1 MSYQSSQPGTE
12 VAALLRGA
20 NVNTICELK
29 RQGLSISRI
38 SEITDFDRKTIRKYL
53 RDTGTPVYGPR
64 ALRKSI
70 LDPYRLFIEEKLKV
84 GIWNCVVLHRLL
96 REQGYQ
102 GGYTAVKRYLRPLR
116 QEADRVAV
124 RRFETA
130 PGHQGQVDW
139 GDLGEVTQAEGN
151 KKRISA
157 FVLTLGHS
165 RAMFADL
172 TTDQKLP
179 TLLRMHERAFA
190 ELGGVPEEI
199 LYDNMKTV
207 VQKTLTLGADE
218 RGEIRWNPAFLD
230 FARYWGFTPRLCR
243 PYRPQTKGKVE
254 AGVKYLRRNF
264 LCGREAESVED
275 LASQLRVWLREVANA
290 RTHGTTHRI
299 VSEAWQAEKAHLQ
312 PLGTRSPYPFVEEE
326 RRRVSQDAY
335 VAFRT
340 NLYAAPWQSA
350 GKEVC
355 VQLVGEQIHLLRD
368 RQTLAIHTLCTGRHQ
383 RIEEKAL
390 HAGMPFAAGRSHK
403 KSMIAIVA
411 SGPVVEQRSLEVY
424 AEAAEC
430 QRVER
435 AA

>member
-1 MSYQSSQPGTE
+1 MSYQSSQPGME

-20 NVNTICELK
+20 NVNNICELK

-53 RDTGTPVYGPR
+53 QETGTPIYGPR
-64 ALRKSI
+64 APRRSI
-70 LDPYRLFIEEKLKV
+70 LDPFCVFIKEKLKDGV
-84 GIWNCVVLHRLL
+84 WNCVVLHRLL

-102 GGYTAVKRYLRPLR
+102 GGYSAVKRYVQPLR

-139 GDLGEVTQAEGN
+139 GDLGDVTAIGGT
-151 KKRISA
+151 KKSIST
-157 FVLTLGHS
+157 FVFTLGHS
-165 RAMFADL
+165 RGMFADL
-172 TTDQKLP
+172 TTNQKLP

-199 LYDNMKTV
+199 LYDNMRTV

-218 RGEIRWNPAFLD
+218 RGEIRWNPGFLD

-254 AGVKYLRRNF
+254 AGVKYIRRNF
-264 LCGREAESVED
+264 LCGREAESLED
-275 LASQLRVWLREVANA
+275 LASQLRVWLSEVANA
-290 RTHGTTHRI
+290 RNHGTTHRI
-299 VSEAWQAEKAHLQ
+299 VAEAWQEEKAHLQ
-312 PLGTRSPYPFVEEE
+312 PIGSRPPYPFVEEE
-326 RRRVSQDAY
+326 IRRVSEDAY

-355 VQLVGEQIHLLRD
+355 VRLVGEQIHLLRD
-368 RQTLAIHTLCTGRHQ
+368 SQTLAVHALCAGRCQ
-383 RIEEKAL
+383 RIEDKAL
-390 HAGMPFAAGRSHK
+390 HAGMPFATGRSHK
-403 KSMIAIVA
+403 KTMIAIVA
-411 SGPVVEQRSLEVY
+411 SGPTVEQRSLEVY
-424 AEAAEC
+424 AEAAGC
-430 QRVER
+430 DRAER

>member
-1 MSYQSSQPGTE
+1 MSYQSSHPGME

-20 NVNTICELK
+20 NVNNICELK

-38 SEITDFDRKTIRKYL
+38 SEITNFDRKTIRKYL
-53 RDTGTPVYGPR
+53 RDNGTPVYGPR
-64 ALRKSI
+64 APRRSI
-70 LDPYRLFIEEKLKV
+70 LDPYKVFIEEKLNA
-84 GIWNCVVLHRLL
+84 GIWNGVVLHRLL
-96 REQGYQ
+96 AEQGYK

-130 PGHQGQVDW
+130 PGHQAQVDW
-139 GDLGEVTQAEGN
+139 GDMGDVTDAEGS
-151 KKRISA
+151 KRSISA

-165 RAMFADL
+165 RALFADL
-172 TTDQKLP
+172 ATDQKLP

-207 VQKTLTLGADE
+207 VRKTLTLVADE
-218 RGEIRWNPAFLD
+218 RGEIRWNPGFLD

-264 LCGREAESVED
+264 LCGREAQSLED
-275 LASQLRVWLREVANA
+275 LSGQLRVWLSAVANA

-299 VSEAWQAEKAHLQ
+299 VSEAWQEEKAHLQ
-312 PLGTRSPYPFVEEE
+312 PIESRLPYPFVEEE
-326 RRRVSQDAY
+326 TRTVSEDAY

-340 NLYAAPWQSA
+340 NLYAAPWQSV
-350 GKEVC
+350 GKEVR

-368 RQTLAIHTLCTGRHQ
+368 KQTLAVHALCTGRRQ
-383 RIEEKAL
+383 RIEDKAL
-390 HAGMPFAAGRSHK
+390 HAGMPFVTGRSDK
-403 KSMIAIVA
+403 KTRITITPA
-411 SGPVVEQRSLEVY
+411 GPTVEQRSLDVY
-424 AEAAEC
+424 AEAAGC
-430 QRVER
+430 DRTER